1 MLSTYNV
8 LINTFA
14 CNSVK
19 KFVLHNKIAG
29 KTRSLME
36 PKFVSTLIRVGLL
49 LYRIKNVAINDIPQ
63 MKQINGI
70 IIQNILNLFRNLFLV
85 AQLNCTYF
93 DILVPRGSFICFKP
107 CIVVV
112 DENWSQVNDAA
123 LKNTIFLDI
132 LTVFFFTI
140 AIFTE
145 TRMTIKLNM
154 K

>member
-85 AQLNCTYF
+85 AN
-93 DILVPRGSFICFKP
+93 
-107 CIVVV
+107 
-112 DENWSQVNDAA
+112 
-123 LKNTIFLDI
+123 
-132 LTVFFFTI
+132 
-140 AIFTE
+140 
-145 TRMTIKLNM
+145 
-154 K
+154 